1 MLTIVLGILIVLLIV
16 FLFAY
21 FTNMSLFLVAT
32 IAMWSMMG
40 ILYLGLFCPL
50 SGYNDWRLVEE
61 TPLVSLSNSTATEG
75 KGNLIYVSI
84 SAENVYSYRYKIESE
99 IKTENAKT
107 YKVDTK
113 SEADVNYKIAK
124 DNFNIEDISTHS
136 LRHTFGTRCVEG
148 GMRDAALQRLM
159 GHGSVSATLDNY
171 VSIS

>member
-16 FLFAY
+16 FLFTY
-21 FTNMSLFLVAT
+21 FTNMSSFLVAT

-40 ILYLGLFCPL
+40 ILYLGLFCLL

-113 SEADVNYKIAK
+113 SEADGKITET
-124 DNFNIEDISTHS
+124 EDIDCKLPS
-136 LRHTFGTRCVEG
+136 LRHYTRTYKKSIWTFGLGHDNLYDFYVPEG
-148 GMRDAALQRLM
+148 TIAKML
-159 GHGSVSATLDNY
+159 S
-171 VSIS
+171 